1 MGPLIM
7 HFARLQPAAPTH
19 CVDRPAGDD
28 RRQPRLNRPHRF
40 IGVPH
45 TVNGQERIL
54 EDVLNE
60 VIRTAPLAR

>member
-1 MGPLIM
+1 
-7 HFARLQPAAPTH
+7 
-19 CVDRPAGDD
+19 
-28 RRQPRLNRPHRF
+28 
-40 IGVPH
+40 VPH